1 MAPLNLTKAII
12 RLPRFL
18 RRDFFKATKNSNMLD
33 GSLNLIT
40 LENWLDKKLK
50 SLFNPLADIISNEED
65 KPKEKKF
72 SQKNGITNNMNVLK
86 DKGNDNLTTYSN
98 NLDKSTEIKTDHTS
112 INSTLHKLTNTNPKD
127 SKNTHEGTTNLDN
140 SKPSKTIKCWL
151 CSNGHRLMNCETFLS
166 KSLPER
172 KAFVVKENLC
182 FN

>member
-12 RLPRFL
+12 RLPIFL

-86 DKGNDNLTTYSN
+86 DKGNDNLTR
-98 NLDKSTEIKTDHTS
+98 IQ
-112 INSTLHKLTNTNPKD
+112 I
-127 SKNTHEGTTNLDN
+127 
-140 SKPSKTIKCWL
+140 I
-151 CSNGHRLMNCETFLS
+151 
-166 KSLPER
+166 
-172 KAFVVKENLC
+172 
-182 FN
+182 